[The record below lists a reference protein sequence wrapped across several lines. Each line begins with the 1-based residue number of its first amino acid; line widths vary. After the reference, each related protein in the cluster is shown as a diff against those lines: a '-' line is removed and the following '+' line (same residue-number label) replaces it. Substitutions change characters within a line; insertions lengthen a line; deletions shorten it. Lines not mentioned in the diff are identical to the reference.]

1 MPAVLFFKSWI
12 RNFVQHVLWKCTLP
26 KLWGA
31 SYFSRINVSY
41 EHRFTTT
48 SNVKIHLWEMKIGFG
63 KIWMIRTCRLHEISW
78 EGNKPKRNKK
88 KKRYWM
94 EYIKNTYRQSKCLF
108 LSEMSIWRT
117 ACGAEPSWWKRD
129 TCSRKIKHD
138 TKCGKQNTRHSFKSL
153 VKHFLLFQTL
163 TDILTFSV
171 FVFTKVLFFY
181 YFFNIS
187 FHQWTFP
194 MQLQSTLYSS
204 VFVA

>member
-78 EGNKPKRNKK
+78 GGNKPKRNKT
-88 KKRYWM
+88 KKRCWM
-94 EYIKNTYRQSKCLF
+94 EYIK
-108 LSEMSIWRT
+108 
-117 ACGAEPSWWKRD
+117 
-129 TCSRKIKHD
+129 
-138 TKCGKQNTRHSFKSL
+138 
-153 VKHFLLFQTL
+153 
-163 TDILTFSV
+163 ILTGTANV
-171 FVFTKVLFFY
+171 FANQKWAYEEQHVELSRADEKGKPAR
-181 YFFNIS
+181 
-187 FHQWTFP
+187 QR
-194 MQLQSTLYSS
+194 
-204 VFVA
+204 